1 MGTKVIFV
9 LNDLDVAEIFLTNVV
24 LFLQIRPL
32 PTLVL
37 SAKKQNKKQKQTK
50 Q

>member
-37 SAKKQNKKQKQTK
+37 SAKKNKKQEQTK